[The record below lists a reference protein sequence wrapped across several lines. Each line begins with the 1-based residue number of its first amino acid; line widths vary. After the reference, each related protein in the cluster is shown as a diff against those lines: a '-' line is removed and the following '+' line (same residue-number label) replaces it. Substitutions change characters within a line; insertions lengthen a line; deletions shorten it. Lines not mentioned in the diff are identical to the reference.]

1 MIGWLSRTRRRAEPA
16 PGAVLHPARDVLT
29 ARRDGA
35 AVLLDLKREV
45 YLSLDETAAIIW
57 EEIERGAD
65 TESIHRRLA
74 AEFDAPDD
82 VLQRDATAFLRELC
96 DRGLVVHT

>member
-1 MIGWLSRTRRRAEPA
+1 MPAWIKKVRAMPNPA
-16 PGAVLHPARDVLT
+16 SGVVLRPARDVLT

-45 YLSLDETAAIIW
+45 YLSLDDTASVIW

-65 TESIHRRLA
+65 IAAICRRLA
-74 AEFDAPDD
+74 SEFDAPAD
-82 VLQRDATAFLRELC
+82 VLEQDAAIFLRELTS
-96 DRGLVVHT
+96 RGLVVPA